1 MVKRG
6 FRIDLRITSRVLFTI
21 PFNYT
26 LYLHQ
31 NEQPYIISG
40 EGWSHEIT
48 EESDDCRSRATGRL
62 SKRKAVHFLGAP
74 SARAQPSN
82 TGDRPE
88 WGDGRPSGLAN
99 DLRLLPVFDPT
110 PAAENGGAYPGGHG
124 RAGIQPG
131 EHRGSH
137 SGKSHFIG
145 GNSNNVI

>member
-1 MVKRG
+1 MKLPKRVTIVEVGPRDG
-6 FRIDLRITSRVLFTI
+6 F
-21 PFNYT
+21 
-26 LYLHQ
+26 Q
-31 NEQPYIISG
+31 NEKQFIFQ
-40 EGWSHEIT
+40 ERH
-48 EESDDCRSRATGRL
+48 L
-62 SKRKAVHFLGAP
+62 
-74 SARAQPSN
+74 RAQPSN